1 MRRSDYD
8 VIYAARTEPR
18 GFMWGFLTC
27 NAMWGLLLVSGL
39 AACTRTF
46 VPSGRPGCPNA
57 TVWSDSAQRCIA
69 REGR

>member
-1 MRRSDYD
+1 MRRSDWKD
-8 VIYAARTEPR
+8 TLV
-18 GFMWGFLTC
+18 L
-27 NAMWGLLLVSGL
+27 WGLRAFTAACIIAAFFGL
-39 AACTRTF
+39 SLITSCTRTF

>member
-1 MRRSDYD
+1 MRRSDWLRALAGVVLWFAY
-8 VIYAARTEPR
+8 VFAIL
-18 GFMWGFLTC
+18 FL
-27 NAMWGLLLVSGL
+27 SS
-39 AACTRTF
+39 CTRTF